1 MTATTAG
8 LRLFGIARSR
18 AMRNLWL
25 LAELGTPF
33 EHVKIV
39 QTYNKTSPAEV
50 TSRDAEFL
58 EINPNG
64 RIPVLVDGD
73 VMIWESMAINLYL
86 GRKFGGPLGP
96 VDLAEEG
103 QMTMWS
109 FWATNECESYAIAV
123 HESSMAKNEDWH
135 QNPKAQAAIEYLDL
149 PFSVLERALSKTGY
163 LVGSRFTV
171 ADVNVAMV
179 IFYARNSSELFKR
192 YPLVA
197 KWYNAVTARPHFQSV
212 MKMREG

>member
-1 MTATTAG
+1 MTAGTTG
-8 LRLFGIARSR
+8 LRLYGIARSR

-25 LAELGTPF
+25 LAELGIPF

-39 QTYNKTSPAEV
+39 QTYNRTLPDEV

-58 EINPNG
+58 AINPNG
-64 RIPVLVDGD
+64 RIPALIDGD
-73 VMIWESMAINLYL
+73 VTIWESMAINLYL
-86 GRKFGGPLGP
+86 GRKYGGPLGP
-96 VDLAEEG
+96 VDLGEEG

-109 FWATNECESYAIAV
+109 FWATNECEAYAITV
-123 HESSMAKNEDWH
+123 HESNMGNNEGW
-135 QNPKAQAAIEYLDL
+135 QQTPKAQAAIENLDG
-149 PFSVLERALSKTGY
+149 PFSVLEKALSKTGN
-163 LVGSRFTV
+163 LIGSRFTV

-179 IFYARNSSELFKR
+179 IFYARNASELFKR